1 MPDIVL
7 ATLNAKYS
15 HPAFGL
21 RYLLANLG
29 PLKNRAVLLEFDIK
43 RKPAEVVS
51 AILEQTPRIVGLG
64 VYIWNVT
71 PLAQVVAGLKRERP
85 EIVIVLGGPE
95 VSFEDDQPG
104 ICRMVDYVI
113 AGEGEIAFAELCEQI
128 LNNRRPHQTFIGKRP
143 VDVNSLVLPY
153 GLYND
158 NDIAH
163 RLIYVESSR
172 GCPFECEY
180 CISCHDTP
188 VRFFDLDRLLPEF
201 QRLLDRGVR
210 QFKFMDRTFNVNI
223 EHSIRILEFFLA
235 RVRPDLRL
243 HFEMMPDR
251 FPDKLRSVIARFP
264 AGALHF
270 EIGVQT
276 YNTDVA
282 QRIRRHQK
290 MDEIDE
296 SLRFLRNETGSLIH
310 ADLIAGLPG
319 ESFESFATGFDRLV
333 ALRPHELQVGI
344 LKRLRGAPIGRHDG
358 EWGMVYAV
366 EPPYEILENKRID
379 RETMDRLKR
388 FARYWELIA
397 NRGNFV
403 ESLPL
408 ILGDSPFA
416 RFMSLSEWLYGK
428 AGRDYGIPLREL
440 AGLVFRY
447 LTAELKQTAGRVEEV
462 LQRDYQR
469 TARRETPNFPS
480 PKSKVQSPK

>member
-7 ATLNAKYS
+7 STLNAKYS

-29 PLKNRAVLLEFDIK
+29 VLKNHAILLEFDIK

-51 AILEQTPRIVGLG
+51 AILEQNPKIVGLG
-64 VYIWNVT
+64 VYIWNVI
-71 PLAQVVAGLKRERP
+71 PLTQVVAGLKHERP
-85 EIVIVLGGPE
+85 EIVVVLGGPE
-95 VSFEDDQPG
+95 VSFEDDQPE
-104 ICRMVDYVI
+104 ICRLADFVI
-113 AGEGEIAFAELCEQI
+113 AGEGEIAFTELCGRVFSGELPAEKIIQAE
-128 LNNRRPHQTFIGKRP
+128 P
-143 VDVNSLVLPY
+143 VNPDRLVFPY
-153 GLYND
+153 DLYD
-158 NDIAH
+158 ACDLSH

-188 VRFFDLDRLLPEF
+188 VRFFNLNRLLPEF

-223 EHSIRILEFFLA
+223 EHSVQVLEFFLA
-235 RVRPDLRL
+235 RMRPDLFL

-264 AGALHF
+264 AGTLHF

-276 YNTDVA
+276 YNEEVA
-282 QRIRRHQK
+282 QRIKRRQK
-290 MDEIDE
+290 MDAIDD
-296 SLRFLRNETGSLIH
+296 SLRFLRNETGALIH

-319 ESFESFATGFDRLV
+319 ESLESFATGFDRLA
-333 ALRPHELQVGI
+333 ALRPHELQFGI
-344 LKRLRGAPIGRHDG
+344 LKRLRGAPIERHDR
-358 EWGMVYAV
+358 EWGMVYAAD
-366 EPPYEILENKRID
+366 PPYEILENKLID
-379 RETMDRLKR
+379 RPTMERLKR

-397 NRGNFV
+397 NRGNFE
-403 ESLPL
+403 ESLPV

-416 RFMSLSEWLYGK
+416 RFMNLSEWLHGK
-428 AGRDYGIPLREL
+428 AGRDFGIPLREL
-440 AGLVFRY
+440 AGFLFSF
-447 LTAELKQTAGRVEEV
+447 LTVELKQNTEGVEEI

-469 TARRETPNFPS
+469 TAKRETPSFS
-480 PKSKVQSPK
+480 V